1 MSRAVPVL
9 LALALLALGG
19 CSLFAPKQQD
29 PAVALETGPEYQA
42 CRAEAR
48 GSPQNR
54 ALDGQSNP
62 MNPWNVYR
70 IGIERQDLETRLYR
84 DCLRARGLTLP
95 GGVESLKPR

>member
-1 MSRAVPVL
+1 MRHL
-9 LALALLALGG
+9 LIAALLAVSLAG
-19 CSLFAPKQQD
+19 CSLFAKKQVD
-29 PAVALETGPEYQA
+29 PDLAETGPEYQA

-54 ALDGQSNP
+54 AFDAQSNP

-95 GGVESLKPR
+95 GGVEALKPR